1 METTFTEK
9 QLIDFG
15 NYLLSK
21 ERKKLTVKSVH
32 EVHDA
37 DLANWKEKQTAQQ

>member
-21 ERKKLTVKSVH
+21 ERKKMTVKSH
-32 EVHDA
+32 NEVSDA
-37 DLANWKEKQTAQQ
+37 DLANWKEKQAAQQ